1 MSKIKLEEEFKKL
14 FRDYQKTVFEATE
27 VALDKGS
34 LALQNKL
41 SAASP
46 VGEGPLHFKDS
57 WDRKM
62 QYKGV
67 KFVGNT
73 KTVHR
78 PDYVRKGTGEKVQ
91 HEGGIPLSSL
101 LEYSRNGHPFIQRTF
116 NQNKNEIFQ
125 IIIKELGGNI

>member
-34 LALQNKL
+34 LLLQNKL

-67 KFVGNT
+67 RFIGDT
-73 KTVHR
+73 KRTAN
-78 PDYVRKGTGEKVQ
+78 D
-91 HEGGIPLSSL
+91 IPLSSII
-101 LEYSRNGHPFIQRTF
+101 EYSRNGHPFIQRTF